1 MTLPGF
7 VDLQV
12 NGYKGVDFMAADLS
26 EEGVIFACRELI
38 KAGTAAFL
46 PTMTTSP
53 VAIYRRNL
61 ALLAKVMQRA
71 EFRGRLPGIHL
82 EGPFI
87 SRIPGAVGAHNPDEV
102 KEPDVHLLREML
114 GWAQGQVKLLTLA
127 AELPGADELARCATQ
142 QGITVSIGHS
152 LADEAQLDALV
163 RSGAR
168 AITHLGNGLP
178 NLIHR
183 HHNFIWAGLANDDLI
198 AMLIADGHHL
208 PAAVLKTFF
217 RAKGIARIIV
227 VSDAVSV
234 AGLKPG
240 RYTTLNNDAILE
252 ENGLFHNPVK
262 QCLVGSSATL
272 VQCINHLAGLGFV
285 SEEDLIKV
293 GFINPL
299 KLIGL
304 EPDAIPGTPG
314 IYFDPA
320 VRKFEILQKD

>member
-7 VDLQV
+7 FDLQV
-12 NGYKGVDFMAADLS
+12 NGYKGVDFTAVDLS
-26 EEGVIFACRELI
+26 EEEVIFACRELFS
-38 KAGTAAFL
+38 AGTAAFL
-46 PTMTTSP
+46 PTITTSP
-53 VAIYRRNL
+53 IPVYRRNL
-61 ALLAKVMQRA
+61 ALLAKVIQRP

-87 SRIPGAVGAHNPDEV
+87 SRLPGAVGAHNPDEV
-102 KEPDVHLLREML
+102 KEPDVDLLREML
-114 GWAQGQVKLLTLA
+114 GWAEGRVKLLTLA
-127 AELPGADELARCATQ
+127 AELPGADDLAHYATQ

-152 LADEAQLDALV
+152 LADEAQLDFLV

-217 RAKGIARIIV
+217 RAKGVAKIII
-227 VSDAVSV
+227 VSDAAPV

-240 RYTTLNNDAILE
+240 RYTTLSNDAILE

-272 VQCINHLAGLGFV
+272 LQCINHLAGLGFA
-285 SEEDLIKV
+285 SEEDLIRV
-293 GFINPL
+293 GFTNPL
-299 KLIGL
+299 RLMGL
-304 EPDAIPGTPG
+304 EPDSIPATPG
-314 IYFDPA
+314 LYFNPA
-320 VRKFEILQKD
+320 ASRFEIVQ

>member
-7 VDLQV
+7 FDLQV
-12 NGYKGVDFMAADLS
+12 NGYKGVDFMAVDLS
-26 EEGVIFACRELI
+26 EEGVIYACRELTN
-38 KAGTAAFL
+38 AGTAAFL

-53 VAIYRRNL
+53 VAVYRRNL
-61 ALLAKVMQRA
+61 KLLAKVMQRA
-71 EFRGRLPGIHL
+71 EFRGRMPGIHL

-87 SRIPGAVGAHNPDEV
+87 SRLPGAVGAHNPEEV

-114 GWAQGQVKLLTLA
+114 GWADGQVKLLTLA
-127 AELPGADELARCATQ
+127 AELPGAEELACYATQ
-142 QGITVSIGHS
+142 QGVTVSIGHS
-152 LADEAQLDALV
+152 LANEAQMDFLV

-217 RAKGIARIIV
+217 RAKGITKIIV

-240 RYTTLNNDAILE
+240 RYTTLGNDAILE

-262 QCLVGSSATL
+262 ECLVGSSATL
-272 VQCINHLAGLGFV
+272 LQCINHLAGLGFA
-285 SEEDLIKV
+285 SEDDLITV
-293 GFINPL
+293 GFTNPL
-299 KLIGL
+299 RLIETG
-304 EPDAIPGTPG
+304 
-314 IYFDPA
+314 
-320 VRKFEILQKD
+320 R